1 MQVERVADQLIVVRF
16 ESIDVLIGSS
26 DVATAGLAL
35 LPDRSGI
42 TSGRVSTRCCLS
54 SVDAGEERSVMNLQG
69 FVGE

>member
-16 ESIDVLIGSS
+16 ESIDVLVRSS
-26 DVATAGLAL
+26 DVATAGLAFP
-35 LPDRSGI
+35 PDRSGI
-42 TSGRVSTRCCLS
+42 ALGRISTRCCLS